1 MEDLLW
7 GCHSARVSL
16 RAEVRGT
23 ANRAEVGKTQLRVP
37 VRKGER
43 EEDSIGGTWR
53 EDMKVKK
60 AQQTSRVCV
69 CALAGIPPLDT
80 NLGVPTWC
88 LGDNYHIAREPN
100 ITGCSTLKW
109 DGGAL
114 EVAEHVHHRGEVQVL
129 HTTLSTFCEH

>member
-43 EEDSIGGTWR
+43 EEDSIGG
-53 EDMKVKK
+53 
-60 AQQTSRVCV
+60 
-69 CALAGIPPLDT
+69 
-80 NLGVPTWC
+80 TWC